1 MGLRIAYLSSAGILA
16 SVDDKYSDATHLN
29 LEKVLR
35 WAVDLLEAL

>member
-1 MGLRIAYLSSAGILA
+1 VSAYVEDEDGN
-16 SVDDKYSDATHLN
+16 ATYLN

>member
-1 MGLRIAYLSSAGILA
+1 VGLRIAYLQRITILA
-16 SVDDKYSDATHLN
+16 SVADEHVYVTHLD

>member
-1 MGLRIAYLSSAGILA
+1 MSASIEDEHID
-16 SVDDKYSDATHLN
+16 VTHLD

>member
-1 MGLRIAYLSSAGILA
+1 MGLRIAYLPNTLLSAL
-16 SVDDKYSDATHLN
+16 VKDRYRDMTHLN